1 MIRALK
7 ESLREVLII
16 QGATTLLCLFFAP
29 ELVKMAKMTPLQVP
43 VFRIALIGSFL
54 QVLLALNIIILFYFD
69 LRKTVLAVT
78 MVFIVSNA
86 GLSYI
91 TTLLGVQ
98 FYGYGFTYAC
108 LVSLLFSFYLL
119 NGKVRDLEYITFA
132 GQPVL

>member
-1 MIRALK
+1 
-7 ESLREVLII
+7 
-16 QGATTLLCLFFAP
+16 
-29 ELVKMAKMTPLQVP
+29 
-43 VFRIALIGSFL
+43 
-54 QVLLALNIIILFYFD
+54 
-69 LRKTVLAVT
+69 
-78 MVFIVSNA
+78 
-86 GLSYI
+86 